1 MSVNRSI
8 AISTITQGYPETMD
22 VFSKFG
28 VQIGGDEENMNKTLE
43 QLCLEHALDL
53 EEVITELY
61 KTAD

>member
-8 AISTITQGYPETMD
+8 AISTIIQGYPETMD
-22 VFSKFG
+22 VFSRFG